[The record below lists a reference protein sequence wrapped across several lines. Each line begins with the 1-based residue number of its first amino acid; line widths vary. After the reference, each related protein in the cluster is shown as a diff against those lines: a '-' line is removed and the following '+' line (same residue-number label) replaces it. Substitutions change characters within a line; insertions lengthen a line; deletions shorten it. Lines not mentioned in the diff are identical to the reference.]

1 MQISIVMLGV
11 TDMARSVEF
20 YRDRLGFEVRNQIP
34 GFTFLNAGPVTL
46 ALSEP
51 LAKAHSSGT
60 LQGATEIVLPVEH
73 VRLAYEE
80 LKTKGLAFTVEP
92 RNVTGPFFAA
102 NFNDPDG
109 HRLSIFGNE

>member
-20 YRDRLGFEVRNQIP
+20 YRDRLGFEVRNQVP
-34 GFTFLNAGPVTL
+34 GFTFMNAGPVTL
-46 ALSEP
+46 ALSEA
-51 LAKAHSSGT
+51 LAKAHGAP
-60 LQGATEIVLPVEH
+60 LPGATEIVLPVEH
-73 VRLAYEE
+73 VRAAHEE
-80 LKTKGLAFTVEP
+80 LKAKGIAFTVEP